1 MGKFFVILGVRYYK
15 NQKIY
20 RFFSS
25 YAEKCLNFRI
35 LRDTMAVKSE
45 MSFVWKH

>member
-1 MGKFFVILGVRYYK
+1 MGSFLVILVVRYYK
-15 NQKIY
+15 NRKIY
-20 RFFSS
+20 RFFSN

-35 LRDTMAVKSE
+35 LHDTMAVKSE